1 MGVVRGDTRDPG
13 LSCLGWPGRLDGGGL
28 DDTEEQPMST
38 SLDELFPGEQEVDV
52 PSAEPRSTAG
62 KSIFTVALLVVGA
75 ILAVVVGTTGVGLV
89 ANAFGVG
96 LDARYCDLQTATTCS
111 SVSVPAINEATG
123 AGLPDT
129 AEVAESSWFQT
140 PASAALHALVESP
153 EPGWTPPVSAYEE
166 CGSLAPCTGE
176 TPSSFE
182 DRGIRVTSEMVPRLN
197 VGGDTQRRV
206 FLGEDADGREWVAAV
221 YLLDR

>member
-1 MGVVRGDTRDPG
+1 
-13 LSCLGWPGRLDGGGL
+13 
-28 DDTEEQPMST
+28 MST
-38 SLDELFPGEQEVDV
+38 SLDELFPGEQEVEA
-52 PSAEPRSTAG
+52 PAAEPRSTAG

-75 ILAVVVGTTGVGLV
+75 VLAVVVGITGVGLV

-96 LDARYCDLQTATTCS
+96 LDARYCDLRTATTCS

-123 AGLPDT
+123 AGFPDT
-129 AEVAESSWFQT
+129 AVVAESSWFQT
-140 PASAALHALVESP
+140 PKSGSLRALVESP

-176 TPSSFE
+176 TPASFE
-182 DRGIRVTSEMVPRLN
+182 ERGIRVTSELVPRLN
-197 VGGDTQRRV
+197 VGGGSQRTV